1 MKPNSVLWKPI
12 GILGGMGPEA
22 TAELYKRIVNVC
34 QFKYGAIKDSD
45 FPEMFIYNLPLP
57 DILGDAE
64 DREAIRELI
73 NASFRKLKGA
83 GSDFIAV
90 PCNTVFDYIGPSS
103 TKLPVLNI
111 VEEALR
117 ECKRLGV
124 KTAGL
129 VSTGNTARRGLYSA
143 FSSGI
148 EIRPLSGQTQ
158 ERVDTIILNVL
169 AGRKAIEDRE
179 YLKAL
184 SVQFADE
191 GCDAVILGC
200 TELPLLV
207 SQEDMELRTID
218 TLQVLAEMCV
228 LKSRGGVS

>member
-1 MKPNSVLWKPI
+1 MKTNSVLWKPI

-57 DILGDAE
+57 DILGDEE
-64 DREAIRELI
+64 DRDAIRELI
-73 NASFRKLKGA
+73 NAALRKLKGA

-90 PCNTVFDYIGPSS
+90 PCNTAFDYIDSSS
-103 TKLPVLNI
+103 TKLPVVNI
-111 VEEALR
+111 IEEALR

-129 VSTGNTARRGLYSA
+129 ISTGRTARRGLYSA
-143 FSSGI
+143 FASGI
-148 EIRPLSGQTQ
+148 EIRVLSEQPQ
-158 ERVDTIILNVL
+158 ERADNVILNVL
-169 AGRKAIEDRE
+169 AGRKVIEDRE

-184 SVQFADE
+184 STQFAKE

-218 TLQVLAEMCV
+218 TLQVLAERCV
-228 LKSRGGVS
+228 LKSRGDIS

>member
-90 PCNTVFDYIGPSS
+90 PCNTVFDYIGMSS
-103 TKLPVLNI
+103 TRLPVLNI

-129 VSTGNTARRGLYSA
+129 ISTGNTARRGLYTA
-143 FSSGI
+143 FPSGI
-148 EIRPLSGQTQ
+148 EIRLLSEQPQ
-158 ERVDTIILNVL
+158 ARVDKIILNVL
-169 AGRKAIEDRE
+169 AGRKAAEDGK

-184 SVQFADE
+184 SAKFADE